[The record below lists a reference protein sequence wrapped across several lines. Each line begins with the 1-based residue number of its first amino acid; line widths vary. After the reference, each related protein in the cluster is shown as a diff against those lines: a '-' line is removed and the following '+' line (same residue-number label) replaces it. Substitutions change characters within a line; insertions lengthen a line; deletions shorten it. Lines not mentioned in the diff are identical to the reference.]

1 RDRAWRHQAQARQ
14 GLMQSTY
21 QATIR
26 LPSGGLA
33 KVSVEATSLNHAR
46 QLLELQYGKNRVM
59 DLHQRS

>member
-1 RDRAWRHQAQARQ
+1 
-14 GLMQSTY
+14 MQNTY

-46 QLLELQYGKNRVM
+46 QLLELQYGKGRLM
-59 DLHQRS
+59 DLHQRSS